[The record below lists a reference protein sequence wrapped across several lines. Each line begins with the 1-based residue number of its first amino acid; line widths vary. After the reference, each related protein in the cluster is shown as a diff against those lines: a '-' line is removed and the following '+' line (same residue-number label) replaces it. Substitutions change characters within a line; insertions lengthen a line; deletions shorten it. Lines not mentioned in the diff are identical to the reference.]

1 MKGVTFVT
9 RHYRKGAFSVKNGW
23 QRLGIGLP
31 VRWTPLRIAASIA
44 VVIAIGATAAMVTVR
59 YLGEGSVHP
68 EDPVAIPAAV
78 SSRNIV
84 RAIDFDDAGLPAVLE
99 EIRNV
104 YGVEITNEPAD
115 AASYRLS
122 LHYEGNADDLIATI
136 NDIFDIELIIIE

>member
-9 RHYRKGAFSVKNGW
+9 RHYREGAFSVKNGR
-23 QRLGIGLP
+23 QRLGIELP
-31 VRWTPLRIAASIA
+31 VRWTPLRIAAGIA
-44 VVIAIGATAAMVTVR
+44 AVIAIGATAAMVTVR
-59 YLGEGSVHP
+59 YFGEGSVHP
-68 EDPVAIPAAV
+68 DPVAIPAAV
-78 SSRNIV
+78 SPRNIV
-84 RAIDFDDAGLPAVLE
+84 RAIDFDDAALPAVLE

-136 NDIFDIELIIIE
+136 NDIFDIELIIVE